1 MALHFWLLFFLIA
14 LNSSFIGSQTLIVP
28 HQIFRT
34 QLEDHLQHPFQ
45 ANLDQFQVSIILVSG
60 HIILNFC
67 SFMSY
72 NVDGVKAFFPDIF
85 KGLHNIHGSFNLPN
99 MPGSLAQ
106 RNAAMSGLPSS
117 GVQQPG
123 GSISGRFTSNNLP
136 VAMSQVLML
145 TFIYVVVPFLIL
157 WSATQHTH
165 SC

>member
-1 MALHFWLLFFLIA
+1 LIIVLFNSTQFFFHWQSN
-14 LNSSFIGSQTLIVP
+14 LNSSASNLPDSTGRPFTASFSGQSGSIP
-28 HQIFRT
+28 GFH
-34 QLEDHLQHPFQ
+34 H
-45 ANLDQFQVSIILVSG
+45 SG
-60 HIILNFC
+60 EYIILNFC

-72 NVDGVKAFFPDIF
+72 NVDEVKAFFPDIF

>member
-1 MALHFWLLFFLIA
+1 MSGLLNSN
-14 LNSSFIGSQTLIVP
+14 LNSSASNLPDSTGRPFTASFSGQSGSIP
-28 HQIFRT
+28 GFH
-34 QLEDHLQHPFQ
+34 H
-45 ANLDQFQVSIILVSG
+45 S
-60 HIILNFC
+60 
-67 SFMSY
+67 
-72 NVDGVKAFFPDIF
+72 
-85 KGLHNIHGSFNLPN
+85 GLHNIHGSFNLPN

-136 VAMSQVLML
+136 VAMSQILML